1 MANRSFNRLQ
11 AIDKELKIIQG
22 QFTVGASGA
31 PTLVENKSVGVKS
44 IAKSGT
50 GDYALTLGVP
60 NGDSDVYPHFY
71 NAWFAYQKSTA
82 HGGTVGAEFQI
93 KSSTVD
99 SDGVLNFFTL
109 DKDGSAAHPADGATI
124 HFTLVVKNSNLA
136 GVGSGNV

>member
-31 PTLVENKSVGVKS
+31 PTLVVNKSVGVKS
-44 IAKSGT
+44 IVKSGT

-71 NAWFAYQKSTA
+71 NAWFAYQKSTV

-93 KSSTVD
+93 KSSTVN

-109 DKDGSAAHPADGATI
+109 DKNGSAAHPADGATI

-136 GVGSGNV
+136 GVGSGDV